1 MNVLVTGGT
10 GFVGSHTCLELMEH
24 GHQVVVVDD
33 YSNSSPL
40 ALSRVQS
47 LAGERLAAYQI
58 DLRDRAALDR
68 VLYAHS
74 IDAVIHFAA
83 KKSVAESTQIPLK
96 YFDINVGG
104 TTSLLHSMRDH
115 GIHRLV
121 FSSSCSIY
129 GDSRHIPLTED
140 EPARPTNPYAL
151 SKWMCEQLLA
161 QTCTYHPEFTVLALR
176 YFNPAGAHPSGKL
189 GEDPRG
195 VPNNLMPYLAQVG
208 VGRHSQL
215 SIFGGDYPTPDGTA
229 VRDYVHVLDIAVGHR
244 LALEY
249 LEEESGMTMLNLGTG
264 AGVSVLELVE
274 AFSTACG
281 SRIPYRIV
289 DRRPGDV
296 ACLVADAQRAERTL
310 GWRPTRG
317 LADMCADAWR
327 FQRLNPT
334 GYETAV
340 RGPMSPSRDLSRL

>member
-1 MNVLVTGGT
+1 MIVLVTGGA
-10 GFVGSHTCLELMEH
+10 GFIGSHTCLELMEH

-33 YSNSSPL
+33 HSNSSPL
-40 ALSRVQS
+40 ALSRVQY
-47 LAGERLAAYQI
+47 LAGGRLAAYQI
-58 DLRDRAALDR
+58 DLRDRAALDK
-68 VLYAHS
+68 VFYAHS

-83 KKSVAESTQIPLK
+83 KKSVAESTQIPLE

-104 TTSLLHSMRDH
+104 TASLLRAMRDH
-115 GIHRLV
+115 DVRRLV

-129 GDSRHIPLTED
+129 GDSGQIPLTED
-140 EPARPTNPYAL
+140 KPARPTNPYAR
-151 SKWMCEQLLA
+151 SKWICEQMLA
-161 QTCTYHPEFTVLALR
+161 EMCTYHPEFTVLALR

-195 VPNNLMPYLAQVG
+195 VPNNLMPYLAQVA
-208 VGRHSQL
+208 VGRRPHL
-215 SIFGGDYPTPDGTA
+215 SIFGSDYPTSDGTA
-229 VRDYVHVLDIAVGHR
+229 VRDYVHVLDIAAGHR

-249 LEEESGMTMLNLGTG
+249 LEAEQGMTMFNLGTG
-264 AGVSVLELVE
+264 AGVSVLEIVD
-274 AFSTACG
+274 AFSAACG
-281 SRIPYRIV
+281 GRIPYRMV

-296 ACLVADAQRAERTL
+296 ACLVADAQRAERAL

-327 FQRLNPT
+327 FQRLNPN

-340 RGPMSPSRDLSRL
+340 RGPTFAGRDLPRP